1 MWWKPL
7 FWFYLALPEVLG
19 VVFILWTV
27 YRSRRTTRWPISQK
41 LLRPPGESLRRKLE
55 KLDEGVLMQFCY
67 VGFLWCLS
75 LWVMLQLQRR
85 LAPNSWTVFFS
96 ILGIGIVG
104 AVAGGWWID
113 RYFRNL
119 SNHSLGYCGERVVG
133 VGLNQLLRD
142 GCHVFHDFPADPKW
156 NIDHIIV
163 APSGV
168 YAVETKTRRKRRAQ
182 KGKPDHVI
190 IYDGDTLSFPHAEQ
204 NRYGLDQVIANAKWL
219 SGYLSSATGEKVW
232 VEPIL
237 TFPGWWIERRA
248 KITGVQVFNPGEI
261 LPYVLSRPA
270 RLTAQSIKQIVH
282 QLDQKCRDVE
292 F

>member
-1 MWWKPL
+1 MSWKT
-7 FWFYLALPEVLG
+7 FFNFYMAMPILLAFG
-19 VVFILWTV
+19 FITWNVIRL
-27 YRSRRTTRWPISQK
+27 RRTTRWPISQK
-41 LLRPPGESLRRKLE
+41 LLRPPGESLRKKVE
-55 KLDEGVLMQFCY
+55 QLDEYAPMQFA
-67 VGFLWCLS
+67 VVTLIWCLC
-75 LWVMLQLQRR
+75 LLGMFHLQKI
-85 LAPNSWTVFFS
+85 LAPNSWSVLFT
-96 ILGIGIVG
+96 ILGIGVLIAIAG
-104 AVAGGWWID
+104 AWWIN
-113 RYFRNL
+113 RYFTKVTNY
-119 SNHSLGYCGERVVG
+119 SLGFFGERVVG
-133 VGLNQLLRD
+133 EGLNQLLRD

-168 YAVETKTRRKRRAQ
+168 YAVETKARRKRKGQ
-182 KGKPDHVI
+182 KGKPEHVI

-219 SGYLSSATGEKVW
+219 SGYLSGAIGEKVW
-232 VEPIL
+232 VDPIL

-248 KITGVQVFNPGEI
+248 KVSTVQVFNPGEI
-261 LPYVLSRPA
+261 PAYVLSRPA